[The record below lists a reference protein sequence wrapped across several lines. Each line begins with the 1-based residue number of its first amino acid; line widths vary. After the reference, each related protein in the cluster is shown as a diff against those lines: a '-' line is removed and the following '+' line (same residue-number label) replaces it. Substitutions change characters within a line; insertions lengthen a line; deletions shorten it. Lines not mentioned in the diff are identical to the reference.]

1 MPRDRAQNAAGRP
14 LQEDRERL
22 PSDRRTRHRLERLDR
37 VYDAA
42 IELFIEK
49 GYDATTMEEIAERAD
64 VARASVF
71 NYFDRKTA
79 LLDEW
84 TARRRRRIAEI
95 LAAEHL
101 EADSIELTL
110 TRWFAVISAE
120 NENRRAESVAL
131 MTGCVNN
138 LNLIADHPL
147 GRLLGSYL
155 TAAKRKGEIRRN
167 VDPERAGMLLAVGY
181 FNVFDSWIKADPPFD
196 MYKELMKLLDLIF
209 DGILATDAKGT
220 GSRSRRVRAPR
231 RATAEG

>member
-1 MPRDRAQNAAGRP
+1 MEAGYQRCHGIRRRMTAGRP

-22 PSDRRTRHRLERLDR
+22 PRIDALDTVSERLDR
-37 VYDAA
+37 G
-42 IELFIEK
+42 LRR
-49 GYDATTMEEIAERAD
+49 GHRSSSSRRATTPR
-64 VARASVF
+64 RW
-71 NYFDRKTA
+71 RKSPSGQTW
-79 LLDEW
+79 LGPPSS
-84 TARRRRRIAEI
+84 TTSTGRRRSSTSGRARRRRRIAEI
-95 LAAEHL
+95 LAAEHR

-167 VDPERAGMLLAVGY
+167 VDPERAGH
-181 FNVFDSWIKADPPFD
+181 
-196 MYKELMKLLDLIF
+196 
-209 DGILATDAKGT
+209 
-220 GSRSRRVRAPR
+220 APR
-231 RATAEG
+231 RRILQRLRQLDQGGSTVRYVQGTHEIAGSHLRRDLDLRR